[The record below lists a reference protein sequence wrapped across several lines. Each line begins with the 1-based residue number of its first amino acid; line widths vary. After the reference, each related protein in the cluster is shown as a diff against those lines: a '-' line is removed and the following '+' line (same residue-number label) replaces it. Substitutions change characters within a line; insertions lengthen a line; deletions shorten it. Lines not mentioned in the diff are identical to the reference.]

1 MDTNTTTRFL
11 AWVRETIELAEV
23 MSGSNDAYERHLG
36 LLLRADV
43 DTALTPATAEGSLI
57 TTAPRSPEMGVKRR
71 GRPPGSRNATLNKPL
86 PFGNGEGSEAD
97 PSGGVPFGDG
107 EPTTP
112 CGESNT
118 TEGADVNQG

>member
-11 AWVRETIELAEV
+11 AWVRETIELSEA
-23 MSGSNDAYERHLG
+23 MSISTDPFERHLG
-36 LLLRADV
+36 QLLRADV
-43 DTALTPATAEGSLI
+43 DTALTPATAEVGLTI
-57 TTAPRSPEMGVKRR
+57 APRPEMVAKRR

-86 PFGNGEGSEAD
+86 LSGNGEGSEAE
-97 PSGGVPFGDG
+97 PESGAPIGDG

-112 CGESNT
+112 CGESDS